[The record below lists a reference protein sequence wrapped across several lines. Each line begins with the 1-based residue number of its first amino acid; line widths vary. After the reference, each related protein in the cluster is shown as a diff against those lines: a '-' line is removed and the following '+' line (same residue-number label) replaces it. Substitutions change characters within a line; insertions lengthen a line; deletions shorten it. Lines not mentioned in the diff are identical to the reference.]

1 MVLALALA
9 SAHVTLAAPVKATWT
24 ASSVAS
30 SSETSYDAANLGDGK
45 VQKAWVEGESGAGLG
60 AWALAEFGG
69 SQNVSGV
76 TIWGGSWADAEAHA
90 HYARPKVLI
99 VEFSDGKTEE
109 LTIEDAYRGQYLPF
123 KAAHATSS
131 LKFKLKAIHNGKGP
145 DTAISEIVIHD
156 TQPTRD
162 ARVAS
167 ASASSTY
174 SESYDAHN
182 AADGALDAIWC
193 EGDATGDGTNSW
205 VELTFA
211 QPTAISTMTARTGVA
226 YSFPFFMKSNRPT
239 TGTLT
244 FADGSTAPLTFA
256 DKPAEQVFTFPE
268 RTTSKVRITLTG
280 VKKGSEFN
288 DLCLADVAFR

>member
-1 MVLALALA
+1 MILALAT
-9 SAHVTLAAPVKATWT
+9 AHLTLAAPLKATWT

-30 SSETSYDAANLGDGK
+30 SAETPYDAANLGDGK

-60 AWALAEFGG
+60 AWALADLGG
-69 SQNVSGV
+69 TQNVSGV
-76 TIWGGSWADAEAHA
+76 TVWGGSWADAEAHA

-109 LTIEDAYRGQYLPF
+109 LTLDDAYRAQFLPF

-131 LKFKLKAIHNGKGP
+131 LKFKIKAVHNGKGP
-145 DTAISEIVIHD
+145 DTALSEIWIHD
-156 TQPTRD
+156 TVPAKD

-167 ASASSTY
+167 ATASSTY
-174 SESYDAHN
+174 SESYDAFN

-193 EGDATGDGTNSW
+193 EGDSAGDGTNSW
-205 VELTFA
+205 LEVTFA
-211 QPTAISTMTARTGVA
+211 QPTSISSMAARIGVA

-239 TGTLT
+239 TATLT
-244 FADGSTAPLTFA
+244 FADGSTSQVTFA
-256 DKPAEQVFTFPE
+256 DKPAEQVLTFPE